1 MPTHAVQ
8 LLLPNGDPNGLK
20 VISLIGWT
28 GKCFIV
34 PRTNLK
40 QLKDRSEIDK
50 PGLYFLFGP
59 REESS
64 RVYIGESESFFSRIT
79 NHDSNKDFWDTV
91 LIFTGEL
98 NRADV
103 KYLEFKATTFAK
115 ESARY
120 AVENKAQPQE
130 NSLSEFDKIKA
141 EQFFEN
147 ARLILRTFGY
157 EIFEKATESCADREL
172 YYLKGEHT
180 DARAHIL
187 EDGSLLV
194 LKGSLARIRETEA
207 FWGWS
212 KSARQNFLAEGKLQK
227 SLSNPESYEFIED
240 IIFKS
245 PSAAAATIKGAPIN
259 GWTAWKNEKGI
270 TLDENLRK

>member
-1 MPTHAVQ
+1 MSSHALQ
-8 LLLPNGDPNGLK
+8 LLLPSGDPNGLK
-20 VISLIGWT
+20 VISLSGWT
-28 GKCFIV
+28 GRCFIV
-34 PRTNLK
+34 PRTSLK

-59 REESS
+59 HDEAP

-79 NHDSNKDFWDTV
+79 NHDVNKDFWETV

-115 ESARY
+115 DSGRY
-120 AVENKAQPQE
+120 SVENKVQPHE
-130 NSLSEFDKIKA
+130 NAISEFDKIEV

-157 EIFEKATESCADREL
+157 EIFEKATESFADREM
-172 YYLKGEHT
+172 YYLKGEFF
-180 DARAHIL
+180 DARARIL

-194 LKGSLARIRETEA
+194 LKGSLARIRETPS
-207 FWGWS
+207 FGGWS
-212 KSARQNFLAEGKLQK
+212 KIAREEFLAFGKLKQAT
-227 SLSNPESYEFIED
+227 NQQDSYEFMED
-240 IIFKS
+240 ILFKS
-245 PSAAAATIKGAPIN
+245 PSAAAATITGRSIN
-259 GWTAWKNEKGI
+259 GWTAWKNGEGV

>member
-1 MPTHAVQ
+1 MPTHALQ

-59 REESS
+59 REESP

-120 AVENKAQPQE
+120 VVENKVQPQE

-157 EIFEKATESCADREL
+157 EIFEKATESLADTEL
-172 YYLKGEHT
+172 YYLKGEFF
-180 DARAHIL
+180 DARARIL

-194 LKGSLARIRETEA
+194 LKGALVRIRESSS
-207 FWGWS
+207 FGGWS
-212 KSARQNFLAEGKLQK
+212 QNARQSFLSESKLQL
-227 SLSNPESYEFIED
+227 SLNHPESFEFVED
-240 IIFKS
+240 ILFKS
-245 PSAAAATIKGAPIN
+245 PSAAAATITGRSIN